1 MAYVAL
7 SDLNGKIPPQ
17 FIVQALDDDA
27 DGAIDTGIW
36 DLIASQAG
44 QAVDARLGQRY
55 EVPFADPAPAIVKE
69 AALIFAAEA
78 VYARRVGP
86 EQNPWMGMG
95 NAMRS
100 KLDKIGAGEVPLT
113 PEINRQK
120 PSGVIVAEPSRT
132 SGDRLA
138 F

>member
-7 SDLNGKIPPQ
+7 SDLDGKIPPP

-27 DGAIDTGIW
+27 DGVVDAGLW

-55 EVPFADPAPAIVKE
+55 EVPFTEPPAVVKE
-69 AALIFAAEA
+69 AALVFAAEA
-78 VYARRVGP
+78 LYARRVGP
-86 EQNPWMGMG
+86 DANPWMAMG

-100 KLDKIGAGEVPLT
+100 KLDRIGRGEEPLAPT
-113 PEINRQK
+113 INRQK

-132 SGDRLA
+132 AGSRLA